1 MFGTKIIKDEAELRK
16 MLNELLALEAGLT
29 EWEVAF
35 IEDLSHRKAAFTE
48 KQGAKLETVW
58 NKHF

>member
-1 MFGTKIIKDEAELRK
+1 MLKD
-16 MLNELLALEAGLT
+16 LLALEAGLT
-29 EWEVAF
+29 EWEVNF

-48 KQGAKLETVW
+48 KQGAKLEAVW

>member
-1 MFGTKIIKDEAELRK
+1 MHGTKIIRSETELRK
-16 MLNELLALEAGLT
+16 MLKDLLALEAGLT
-29 EWEVAF
+29 EWEVNF

-48 KQGAKLETVW
+48 KQGAKLEAVW